1 MDIVGLVNKN
11 INFKIGNLDISPTYW
26 QAALI
31 FFLIFLLVLTLAR
44 VRSLYLNWSLG
55 KSAMAM
61 LFWGFVLT
69 IIFEGFFLIGGRTLF
84 TEILG
89 WKSAPKPISTALD
102 IGRERLIKV
111 LGVTE
116 EIPSSYASEEIDIS
130 KLIDEINKLDADELE
145 EVQSAVCAPY
155 SRLR

>member
-102 IGRERLIKV
+102 IGRERLINV